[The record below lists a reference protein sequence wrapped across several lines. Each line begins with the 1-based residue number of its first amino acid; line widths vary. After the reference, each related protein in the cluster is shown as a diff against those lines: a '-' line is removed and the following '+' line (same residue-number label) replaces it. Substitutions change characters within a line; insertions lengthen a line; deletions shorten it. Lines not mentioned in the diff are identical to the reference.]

1 MKSEENEKKNGCKYP
16 AAPPPSF
23 DLDGLVVG
31 APSTIMVWDFCHLRA
46 VGKDL
51 TLQSCL
57 TTLSQ
62 SALAVPIPTA
72 PYRPPV
78 NSRSRNHVVSSWD
91 LFRLQHQSTCPF
103 LFFSFSILHQP
114 LTATNSDTAAPSC
127 ITDVFGN
134 HRPRYRCPFFHGSF
148 PTFSGPFSITTTP
161 SPAPFPL
168 VLSLTPCVM

>member
-1 MKSEENEKKNGCKYP
+1 MG
-16 AAPPPSF
+16 
-23 DLDGLVVG
+23 GLVVG
-31 APSTIMVWDFCHLRA
+31 APRTIMGGLPLNNILQDFRHLRA
-46 VGKDL
+46 ASNDL
-51 TLQSCL
+51 TLQSFL

-62 SALAVPIPTA
+62 SAQAVPIPTA
-72 PYRPPV
+72 PYRPSV
-78 NSRSRNHVVSSWD
+78 NSRSHNHVVPSWD

-103 LFFSFSILHQP
+103 LFFSFSIFPQP

-148 PTFSGPFSITTTP
+148 RTFSGPFSITTTP

-168 VLSLTPCVM
+168 PPPPRPPPLPPNLLWTPST